1 MHSFAQNH
9 VMEPLSLLEHHLG
22 SNPALFET
30 VLIHSRHVA
39 QKALS
44 MAEKH
49 PELALD
55 LVFVEE
61 AALLHDVGVY
71 KTNAPE
77 IHCFGDLPYICHGY
91 LGREIVEMADLPEHA
106 LVCERHTG
114 TGLYLPEILA
124 KHLPL
129 PHRDLAPVSLE
140 EQLICFADKFY
151 SKSHLDKVFTVE
163 EVRQK
168 LTKYGLDGVARFDQW
183 CRLFL

>member
-1 MHSFAQNH
+1 
-9 VMEPLSLLEHHLG
+9 MEALSLLEYHLG

-39 QKALS
+39 LKSLS
-44 MAEKH
+44 LAAKH
-49 PELALD
+49 PELPMD

-61 AALLHDVGVY
+61 AALLHDIGVY
-71 KTNAPE
+71 RTNAPE
-77 IHCFGDLPYICHGY
+77 IHCFGDQPYICHGY
-91 LGREIVEMADLPEHA
+91 LGREIVEKADLPEHA

-114 TGLYLPEILA
+114 TGLYLPEILS
-124 KHLPL
+124 KNLPL

-151 SKSHLDKVFTVE
+151 SKSQLNKEFSVD

-168 LTKYGLDGVARFDQW
+168 LAKYGPDGVLRFDRW
-183 CRLFL
+183 CEMFL

>member
-1 MHSFAQNH
+1 
-9 VMEPLSLLEHHLG
+9 MEALSLLEHHLG

-44 MAEKH
+44 MAVKH
-49 PELALD
+49 PELPMD
-55 LVFVEE
+55 LVFIEE
-61 AALLHDVGVY
+61 AALLHDIGVY
-71 KTNAPE
+71 RTKAPE
-77 IHCFGDLPYICHGY
+77 IHCFGDMPYICLGY
-91 LGREIVEMADLPEHA
+91 LGREIVEQADMPDHA

-114 TGLYLPEILA
+114 TGLYLTEILA

-151 SKSHLDKVFTVE
+151 SKSQLYTTFSLE
-163 EVRQK
+163 EVRYK
-168 LTKYGLDGVARFDQW
+168 LTKYGPEGVVRFDRW
-183 CRLFL
+183 CEMFL